1 MTAADRPVAG
11 VIGWPVAHSL
21 SPRLHRFWLDRA
33 GIDGFY
39 VPLPVAPGHV
49 AAALAGLPALG
60 LRGVNVTVPHKQAV
74 FDALDRVTPV
84 ARRAGAVNTVTVA
97 EDGTLE
103 GTNTDVAGFLGH
115 LRQAA
120 PVWRADAAP
129 AVILGAGGAARAAA
143 VALLDAGVARLV
155 VVNRTVARAEALAL
169 ALGDPRVA
177 VAPWEGLA
185 GALDGAGLLVNT
197 TSLGMAGQPPLTPD
211 LAPLAADAVV
221 YDIVYV
227 PLETPLLAAA
237 RARGLATVD
246 GLGMLIHQG
255 VPAFRA
261 FFGAEAAADAATRAH
276 LLAAL

>member
-21 SPRLHRFWLDRA
+21 SPRLHGFWLDRA

-39 VPLPVAPGHV
+39 VPMAVAPERLG
-49 AAALAGLPALG
+49 AALAGLPALG
-60 LRGVNVTVPHKQAV
+60 FRGVNVTVPHKQAV

-84 ARRAGAVNTVTVA
+84 ARRAGAVNTVTVG

-120 PVWRADAAP
+120 PVWQADAAP

-143 VALLDAGVARLV
+143 VALLDAGVARV
-155 VVNRTVARAEALAL
+155 TVVNRTVARAEALAS
-169 ALGDPRVA
+169 ALGDARVA
-177 VAPWEGLA
+177 VAPWERLA

-197 TSLGMAGQPPLTPD
+197 TSLGMAGQPPLTLD

-261 FFGAEAAADAATRAH
+261 FFCAEAAADAATRAH